1 VSGTTNLLLV
11 SPNLIMTY
19 LGDALWVIALS
30 IMFSASR
37 HAWTQTMP
45 GERLKL
51 PIGEVGR
58 GLGVWALPGAAFA
71 FSLWLA
77 LQAREQAGD
86 LAVIV
91 FGVRATGAAL
101 LALLHLRWLKA
112 ALDRR

>member
-1 VSGTTNLLLV
+1 ML
-11 SPNLIMTY
+11 TY
-19 LGDALWVIALS
+19 IGDALWVIALA
-30 IMFSASR
+30 IMFGASR
-37 HAWTQTMP
+37 QAWSRTEP

-58 GLGVWALPGAAFA
+58 GLGIWALPGAAFA

-91 FGVRATGAAL
+91 FGVRATVASL
-101 LALLHLRWLKA
+101 IALLHLRWLNA
-112 ALDRR
+112 ALRGR

>member
-1 VSGTTNLLLV
+1 VILR
-11 SPNLIMTY
+11 Y
-19 LGDALWVIALS
+19 LGDALWVIALA

-37 HAWTQTMP
+37 TAWGRTRP
-45 GERLKL
+45 GEKLRL

-77 LQAREQAGD
+77 LQAREQEGD
-86 LAVIV
+86 VAVIV
-91 FGVRATGAAL
+91 FGVRATGASL

-112 ALDRR
+112 AMDARQ

>member
-1 VSGTTNLLLV
+1 MIL
-11 SPNLIMTY
+11 TY
-19 LGDALWVIALS
+19 LGDALWVIALT

-37 HAWTQTMP
+37 HAWSVTEP
-45 GERLKL
+45 GEKLRLPL
-51 PIGEVGR
+51 GEIGR

-77 LQAREQAGD
+77 LQARERADDFD

-91 FGVRATGAAL
+91 FGVRAVGAAL
-101 LALLHLRWLKA
+101 LALLHLRWLKT